1 MKRLI
6 SLMLFISLCTF
17 SGFAQN
23 NNNVDLSDEIY
34 QIIEIA
40 QLKGLCGYIQGTK
53 PYTQK
58 QVLKAIDEILS
69 NEENLFETEKTFL
82 QEYKDNLTT
91 PKEVKN
97 NLLHFRIKNKTTE
110 QPFSFN
116 YDFGLETSASGGVYN
131 LLERSQWGFD
141 IIPVFNFNGDFSKYV
156 SYEITG
162 FFDLTRMPLYHIADD
177 YFVGYAWYEK
187 GQNGENIVGDYLDG
201 KFQGDG
207 VTPLVEPRRRTVKFF
222 QNNSYLPYSYTKKW
236 SGQMY
241 LLSNMTASGLEGWPQ
256 SVGISGGILGEVN
269 LSLFDDRFIMSM
281 GRFNREWAAMDTG
294 SSLVLNAK
302 AHPFMALNF
311 QFNILPFV
319 KYSSLIGGLEYPN
332 QDYINEASWPEKLY
346 SSDDAKLFQ
355 NAYAINMIELDFKYF
370 HFDFGSS
377 TVFPKRF
384 EIGYMFPLINMVE
397 YQNHIGDYDNTA
409 MFGDIKVKIP
419 EYGSIWASLYLDE
432 INGLNNNPFTST
444 RAMYAG
450 QLGTKILFPWLPFAN
465 ISMRYTKIEPYCYT
479 HHAINYTPWYNHYII
494 ENYTN
499 NGESL
504 GYYLPPNSDEFFF
517 KFEAKPKANLNTSL
531 QYQFIRHGAE
541 YGSQQVPG
549 SSLYSELSPY
559 NRDEL
564 NKYFL
569 RDGAYNWMHIIS
581 VSANIQN
588 KKSKVPFMLYGT
600 AGFMYS
606 YYTMIDSDIYNKRH
620 EYGNNGNSGADSK
633 TVYHFVNTDEYP
645 VQFGGVLSLGIKL
658 FYW

>member
-1 MKRLI
+1 M
-6 SLMLFISLCTF
+6 
-17 SGFAQN
+17 Q
-23 NNNVDLSDEIY
+23 
-34 QIIEIA
+34 
-40 QLKGLCGYIQGTK
+40 
-53 PYTQK
+53 
-58 QVLKAIDEILS
+58 
-69 NEENLFETEKTFL
+69 
-82 QEYKDNLTT
+82 
-91 PKEVKN
+91 
-97 NLLHFRIKNKTTE
+97 
-110 QPFSFN
+110 
-116 YDFGLETSASGGVYN
+116 
-131 LLERSQWGFD
+131 ERSQWGFD

-162 FFDLTRMPLYHIADD
+162 FFDLTQMPLYHIADD
-177 YFVGYAWYEK
+177 YFIGYAWYEK
-187 GQNGENIVGDYLDG
+187 GPNGENIVGDYLDG

-332 QDYINEASWPEKLY
+332 QDYINEDSWPEKLY

>member
-1 MKRLI
+1 MLKGFILSEI
-6 SLMLFISLCTF
+6 SNDNIREASNAVWKVKVVKLKSIDDK
-17 SGFAQN
+17 G
-23 NNNVDLSDEIY
+23 DEIF
-34 QIIEIA
+34 I
-40 QLKGLCGYIQGTK
+40 
-53 PYTQK
+53 
-58 QVLKAIDEILS
+58 KAWL
-69 NEENLFETEKTFL
+69 
-82 QEYKDNLTT
+82 
-91 PKEVKN
+91 
-97 NLLHFRIKNKTTE
+97 
-110 QPFSFN
+110 
-116 YDFGLETSASGGVYN
+116 
-131 LLERSQWGFD
+131 RSQYAETIRENKAGAVNKDFD
-141 IIPVFNFNGDFSKYV
+141 IIGGPFHKWVREEKEKLGLIASANYEDFIKKFSRFADIYAYIRSVENSYNSNLKYVYYNAKLGFTLQTQIIMAAIDYSDNWEVINEKISIVSEFIDYMIVSRVTSYRSVDYSTIKNYVFN
-156 SYEITG
+156 ITKS
-162 FFDLTRMPLYHIADD
+162 I
-177 YFVGYAWYEK
+177 
-187 GQNGENIVGDYLDG
+187 
-201 KFQGDG
+201 
-207 VTPLVEPRRRTVKFF
+207 RRQEVD
-222 QNNSYLPYSYTKKW
+222 SLKK
-236 SGQMY
+236 
-241 LLSNMTASGLEGWPQ
+241 
-256 SVGISGGILGEVN
+256 IL
-269 LSLFDDRFIMSM
+269 R
-281 GRFNREWAAMDTG
+281 
-294 SSLVLNAK
+294 K
-302 AHPFMALNF
+302 H
-311 QFNILPFV
+311 
-319 KYSSLIGGLEYPN
+319 
-332 QDYINEASWPEKLY
+332 
-346 SSDDAKLFQ
+346 
-355 NAYAINMIELDFKYF
+355 MIELDFKYF

>member
-1 MKRLI
+1 MKRFF
-6 SLMLFISLCTF
+6 SLFLFFMLCNFCVF
-17 SGFAQN
+17 SQN

-34 QIIEIA
+34 EILEIA
-40 QLKGLCGYIQGTK
+40 QLKGDCSYIQGTK

-58 QVLKAIDEILS
+58 QVVKAIDEILA
-69 NEENLFETEKTFL
+69 NNNLLETEKVYL
-82 QEYKDNLTT
+82 QEYRERIVNAS
-91 PKEVKN
+91 EIKN
-97 NLLHFRIKNKTTE
+97 NLLHFRIKNQTTE

-116 YDFGLETSASGGVYN
+116 YDFGMETSVSGGVYN
-131 LLERSQWGFD
+131 LLERSQYGFD
-141 IIPVFNFNGDFSKYV
+141 IIPSFNFYGDFSEYV
-156 SYEITG
+156 SYKIIG
-162 FFDLTRMPLYHIADD
+162 FFDITQMPLYCVGDD
-177 YFVGYAWYEK
+177 YFIGYTWYDSGVSEF
-187 GQNGENIVGDYLDG
+187 LDG
-201 KFQGDG
+201 AYHDG
-207 VTPLVEPRRRTVKFF
+207 VTPYDEPRRRTIKVF

-241 LLSNMTASGLEGWPQ
+241 LFSNMTAAGLEGWPQ
-256 SVGISGGILGEVN
+256 SIGISGGILGEVN

-281 GRFNREWAAMDTG
+281 GRFSREWAAMDTD

-302 AHPFMALNF
+302 AQPFMALNF

-332 QDYINEASWPEKLY
+332 QDYISENSWTDQ
-346 SSDDAKLFQ
+346 SSRDDDAKYFQ
-355 NAYAINMIELDFKYF
+355 NVYAINMIELDFKYF

-384 EIGYMFPLINMVE
+384 ELGYMFPLINMVE

-409 MFGDIKVKIP
+409 LFGNIKVKIP
-419 EYGSIWASLYLDE
+419 EYGAVWASIFLDE
-432 INGLNNNPFTST
+432 INGLNNDPFTST

-450 QLGTKILFPWLPFAN
+450 QLGTKILFPWLAFGN

-479 HHAINYTPWYNHYII
+479 HHSINYTPWYDHYIT

-499 NGESL
+499 NGDSL

-517 KFEAKPKANLNTSL
+517 KFEAKPKANLFTSL
-531 QYQFIRHGAE
+531 QYQFIRHGAD

-564 NKYFL
+564 KKYFL
-569 RDGAYNWMHIIS
+569 HDGAYNWMHIIS
-581 VSANIQN
+581 ISGDIQS

-600 AGFMYS
+600 VGVMYS
-606 YYTMIDSDIYNKRH
+606 YYTMIDSDVYNKRH

-633 TVYHFVNTDEYP
+633 TLFHFVNTDEYP